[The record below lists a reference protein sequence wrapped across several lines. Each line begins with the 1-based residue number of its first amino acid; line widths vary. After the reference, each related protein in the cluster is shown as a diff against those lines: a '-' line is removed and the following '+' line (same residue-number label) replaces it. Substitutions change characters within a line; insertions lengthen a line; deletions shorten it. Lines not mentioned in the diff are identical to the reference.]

1 MKTSKLPG
9 ARENAS
15 GEVAIG
21 FSFESDRLYGITE
34 CILHSDWNYF
44 RHLIELIVL
53 TNNCFTHPL
62 QHNSL

>member
-44 RHLIELIVL
+44 RHLIE
-53 TNNCFTHPL
+53 NCSD
-62 QHNSL
+62 Q